1 MNDRAGD
8 GAPLTIAQHQNVT
21 IRSKGLIVCPYCD
34 SSDVRPSRLMNPI
47 EALRLFLLDHTA
59 AENAGPVLENKLSIQ
74 ALVAPVAG
82 YFGII
87 VGRWMLARK
96 QVVMD
101 LIAPTAL
108 LTDTLNRCRR
118 EKYAQKFSTR
128 STISN
133 HHKMAF
139 RSISPGI
146 GQRQLREAL
155 AGSQRELGNTARQI
169 D

>member
-21 IRSKGLIVCPYCD
+21 IRSKRLIVCPYCD

-74 ALVAPVAG
+74 ALVTPVAG

-87 VGRWMLARK
+87 VGRWMLGRK
-96 QVVMD
+96 Q
-101 LIAPTAL
+101 L
-108 LTDTLNRCRR
+108 
-118 EKYAQKFSTR
+118 
-128 STISN
+128 
-133 HHKMAF
+133 
-139 RSISPGI
+139 
-146 GQRQLREAL
+146 
-155 AGSQRELGNTARQI
+155 
-169 D
+169 